1 MKFTIKAAQL
11 AGLLVPM
18 LALAAL
24 AFAQVRP
31 PTLSDATEP
40 GSVIVFPKFIN
51 GSVRL
56 PEGAPAPATELE
68 IGVICPKGVGCAE
81 HQPVRSGSTGFAA
94 RVNRT

>member
-1 MKFTIKAAQL
+1 MKVKIKGARL
-11 AGLLVPM
+11 AGLLVPA
-18 LALAAL
+18 LALAVP
-24 AFAQVRP
+24 AFAQVRD
-31 PTLSDATEP
+31 PTLGDATEP

-51 GSVRL
+51 GSVGL

-68 IGVICPKGVGCAE
+68 IAVICPKGVGCAE